1 MRISHIK
8 VRVRVIAYDWDDPGE
23 LKKKLLEFL
32 EGLPKE
38 ELEKIKI
45 KEIKGTGLISTF
57 LTVYE
62 LSLENKKHIL
72 TFLRNF
78 VKKLSSLD
86 ELYKNINYDENY
98 CMYIRLD
105 KDLLVNKN
113 IAKPVY
119 TRDVFHIKISF
130 SMPHKTKEKVLNE
143 LKGVINKLLQEK

>member
-8 VRVRVIAYDWDDPGE
+8 VRVIAYDWDDPEE

-45 KEIKGTGLISTF
+45 KEIKGTGLVSTF

-62 LSLENKKHIL
+62 LSLENKRHIL

-78 VKKLSSLD
+78 IKKLSSLD

-143 LKGVINKLLQEK
+143 LKGVINKLLQER

>member
-1 MRISHIK
+1 MRISHVK
-8 VRVRVIAYDWDDPGE
+8 VRVIAYDWDDPEE

-45 KEIKGTGLISTF
+45 KEIKGTGLVSTF
-57 LTVYE
+57 LIVYE

-78 VKKLSSLD
+78 IKKLSSLD

-143 LKGVINKLLQEK
+143 LKGVINKLLQER

>member
-8 VRVRVIAYDWDDPGE
+8 VRVIAYDWDDPEE

-78 VKKLSSLD
+78 IKKLSSLD

-143 LKGVINKLLQEK
+143 LKGVINKLLQER

>member
-8 VRVRVIAYDWDDPGE
+8 VRVIAYDWDDPEE

-45 KEIKGTGLISTF
+45 KEIKGTGLVSTF

-78 VKKLSSLD
+78 IKKLSSLD

-143 LKGVINKLLQEK
+143 LKGVINKLLQER